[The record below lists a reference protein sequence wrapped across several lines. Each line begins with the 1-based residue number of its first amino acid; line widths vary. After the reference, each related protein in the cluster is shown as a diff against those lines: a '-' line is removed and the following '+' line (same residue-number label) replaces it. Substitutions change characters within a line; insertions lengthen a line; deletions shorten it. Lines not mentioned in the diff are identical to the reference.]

1 MPSCRPVSKAKRCMS
16 REWRIYVS
24 DMLACCDRVIAYT
37 DGVSRESFDERG
49 MVFDATVR
57 NLELLGE
64 AANQLPDEVRAWA
77 PEIEWRKLIGLR
89 NILIHSYFGVDE
101 DILWDV
107 VQNKVRPLKAAL
119 QALEARDS

>member
-1 MPSCRPVSKAKRCMS
+1 MS

-24 DMLACCDRVIAYT
+24 DMLACCDRVISYT
-37 DGVSRESFDERG
+37 DGVSRETFDERG
-49 MVFDATVR
+49 MIFDATVR

-64 AANQLPDEVRAWA
+64 AANQLPEAVRARA

-101 DILWDV
+101 DILWDL
-107 VQNKVRPLKAAL
+107 VQNKVRSLKAAL
-119 QALEARDS
+119 HTLESRDS

>member
-1 MPSCRPVSKAKRCMS
+1 MPSCGPVSKAKRCMS
-16 REWRIYVS
+16 RERRIYVS

-37 DGVSRESFDERG
+37 DGVSRETFDERG
-49 MVFDATVR
+49 MIFDATVR

-64 AANQLPDEVRAWA
+64 AANQLPEAVRDRA

-89 NILIHSYFGVDE
+89 NILIHTYFGVDE
-101 DILWDV
+101 DIPWDL

-119 QALEARDS
+119 PALEARDS

>member
-1 MPSCRPVSKAKRCMS
+1 MTC
-16 REWRIYVS
+16 WRAVTAS
-24 DMLACCDRVIAYT
+24 LPT
-37 DGVSRESFDERG
+37 PKVSRESFDERG

-101 DILWDV
+101 DILWDL

-119 QALEARDS
+119 QALESHDS